1 MPKMLPTD
9 LCEQT
14 PAITISDNRGLAIR
28 ALAYNRI
35 HSRDVPD
42 QLITRNR
49 YNALG
54 QLVASRDPR
63 LEIDNFRYHH
73 TLSGAALH
81 TDGVDNGTSV
91 QLADIEGRPLLSMD
105 AKQTRH
111 WVAYEPALGRPLEH
125 QQQTQGGLKT
135 ITDRF
140 FYGENSEL
148 DKARN
153 LNGQCTRHYDTAGL
167 HQVISLSIT
176 ATPLQQQF
184 RLLTDTLGPV
194 DWFGEEPSW
203 ASRLSHEAYVT
214 RCTTDALGQLLTQTD
229 AKGHTQRMAYNR
241 AGQLVSSWLTLNG
254 GREQEIVRSLTYSAA
269 GQKLRE
275 EGGNGVVTEYR
286 YETETQRLIGIKTTR
301 PAQSERPTLLQDLR
315 YDYDPV
321 GNILAIHND
330 AEATRFYRNQKIV
343 PETTYRYDALYQLI
357 EATGRESD
365 SNSAQSASLP
375 ALSSLTDGNQYV
387 NYTRSYTYDH
397 AGNLLK
403 IQHTGAS
410 QYSTHITLSDS
421 SNHGIQ
427 QQDGLTAADIRSQ
440 FDAAG
445 NQQQL
450 QPGQPLQWDAR
461 HQLQQVTTV
470 KRGAENSAHDDY
482 ERYLY
487 GSDGMRV
494 VKQSIQHTNNTIQ
507 TAKVTYLP
515 GLELRTR
522 HQDAE
527 LTEDFQVITLG
538 AAGRAQV
545 RVLSWQQGKPEGID
559 NNQLRYSFDNQI
571 GSSLLELDT
580 HGDIISQEE
589 YYPFGG
595 TAVWASRNTLE
606 AKYKTIR
613 YSGKERDATGLYY
626 YGFRYYMPWLGRWLS
641 SDPAGTVDG
650 LNLYRMVRN
659 NPVGLMDEDGLAS
672 KRRSQNVFWFAT
684 SAFRSRGEGLSD
696 SMDRGFKITRGVLT
710 GIALMGIFISICVAA
725 HVAAGVVIG
734 VAAVGFAIG
743 ALLGFKVGFFL
754 KKIGKVLAKFLQGR
768 STGLQMAACAGIAV
782 LTAQAQGSNA
792 RGTAVAAVVGMAT
805 GGIGAAL
812 DNAERGV
819 GGAMGAGTAVGVID
833 TISGHTASLSLHAAG
848 ATGGAIGGM
857 MSGTQLSLRV
867 GRNAGYGAIL
877 GSWIGFGIDVCMNPA
892 GHLLRTGGA
901 IVAGYIAKQAAK
913 CFTAYFIPGKAGKIA
928 GAISGHLAYKHTSK
942 IVRESVR
949 LAVQRPF
956 FEPIGAMI
964 GSTLGGIGSSIIQ
977 TQGNSTWLGSAATLA
992 ANIMNSVGSAIMEN
1006 YRGTIM
1012 RNTGI
1017 ANALDFGVSSF
1028 KGLHSIFA

>member
-9 LCEQT
+9 LCETT

-28 ALAYNRI
+28 ALAYNRT
-35 HSRDVPD
+35 HANDAPD
-42 QLITRNR
+42 ELITRNR

-54 QLVASRDPR
+54 QLIASRDPR
-63 LEIDNFRYHH
+63 LEIDNFRYHY
-73 TLSGAALH
+73 TLSGAALR
-81 TDGVDNGTSV
+81 TEGVDNGTSV
-91 QLADIEGRPLLSMD
+91 QLTDIEGRPLLSID
-105 AKQTRH
+105 AKETRR
-111 WVAYEPALGRPLEH
+111 WVAYEPALGRPVEQ
-125 QQQTQGGLKT
+125 QQQTKGGLKT
-135 ITDRF
+135 LTDRF

-153 LNGQCTRHYDTAGL
+153 LNGQCIRHYDTAGL
-167 HQVISLSIT
+167 HQVSSLSVA

-214 RCTTDALGQLLTQTD
+214 RSTTDALGQLITQTD

-254 GREQEIVRSLTYSAA
+254 GREQEIIRSLTYSAA

-275 EGGNGVVTEYR
+275 ESGNGVVTEYR
-286 YETETQRLIGIKTTR
+286 YEAETQRLIGIKTTR

-365 SNSAQSASLP
+365 NNSAQSANLP

-387 NYTRSYTYDH
+387 NYTRNYTYDR

-403 IQHTGAS
+403 IQHAGAS
-410 QYSTHITLSDS
+410 QYSTHITVSDS
-421 SNHGIQ
+421 SNQGIQ

-470 KRGAENSAHDDY
+470 KRGAENSANDDY
-482 ERYLY
+482 ESYLY

-507 TAKVTYLP
+507 TAKVIYLP
-515 GLELRTR
+515 GLELRTH
-522 HQDAE
+522 HQGAE

-545 RVLSWQQGKPEGID
+545 RVLLWQQGKPNGID
-559 NNQLRYSFDNQI
+559 NSQLRYSFDNQI

-595 TAVWASRNTLE
+595 TAVFAARHTLE

-659 NPVGLMDEDGLAS
+659 NPVGLMDEDGLAPSIMGEAIERKKNS
-672 KRRSQNVFWFAT
+672 KSFFSKALRSKSKSNKDLSNIDDVKNTNSHIKVDNSNNSPQKGDLIYGVNTSFARKWYTNYNKKFKSIVVTIDEYKILKLDPPSKLDKDNSFSSFLSNHEKYKSALHAKGNNQDIRRKSKGGIEWGISNNKKVHFVLDDLDIISVIKKNYQGKNADK
-684 SAFRSRGEGLSD
+684 GLSTDKNKNRSITGSELRWVYRNKNNPLVRD
-696 SMDRGFKITRGVLT
+696 SVIFWAGGEEVAPPWSKDLERNSFDPNTGEEISLVAKKEDWVNYKPTRL
-710 GIALMGIFISICVAA
+710 
-725 HVAAGVVIG
+725 
-734 VAAVGFAIG
+734 
-743 ALLGFKVGFFL
+743 
-754 KKIGKVLAKFLQGR
+754 
-768 STGLQMAACAGIAV
+768 
-782 LTAQAQGSNA
+782 
-792 RGTAVAAVVGMAT
+792 
-805 GGIGAAL
+805 
-812 DNAERGV
+812 
-819 GGAMGAGTAVGVID
+819 
-833 TISGHTASLSLHAAG
+833 
-848 ATGGAIGGM
+848 
-857 MSGTQLSLRV
+857 
-867 GRNAGYGAIL
+867 Y
-877 GSWIGFGIDVCMNPA
+877 
-892 GHLLRTGGA
+892 
-901 IVAGYIAKQAAK
+901 
-913 CFTAYFIPGKAGKIA
+913 
-928 GAISGHLAYKHTSK
+928 
-942 IVRESVR
+942 
-949 LAVQRPF
+949 
-956 FEPIGAMI
+956 
-964 GSTLGGIGSSIIQ
+964 SSI
-977 TQGNSTWLGSAATLA
+977 
-992 ANIMNSVGSAIMEN
+992 
-1006 YRGTIM
+1006 
-1012 RNTGI
+1012 
-1017 ANALDFGVSSF
+1017 
-1028 KGLHSIFA
+1028 

>member
-1 MPKMLPTD
+1 MLPTD

-14 PAITISDNRGLAIR
+14 PAIAISDNRGLAIR

-140 FYGENSEL
+140 FYGENSKL
-148 DKARN
+148 DKASN
-153 LNGQCTRHYDTAGL
+153 LNGQCIRHYDTAGL

-194 DWFGEEPSW
+194 DWFGEEQSW
-203 ASRLSHEAYVT
+203 ASRLSGESFVT
-214 RCTTDALGQLLTQTD
+214 RSTTDALGQLITQTD

-241 AGQLVSSWLTLNG
+241 AGQLFSSWLTLNG

-286 YETETQRLIGIKTTR
+286 YEAETQRLIGIKTTR

-365 SNSAQSASLP
+365 SNSAQSANLP
-375 ALSSLTDGNQYV
+375 ALSLLTDSNQYV
-387 NYTRSYTYDH
+387 NYTRRYTYDR

-403 IQHTGAS
+403 IQHVGAS

-470 KRGAENSAHDDY
+470 KRGAENSASDDY
-482 ERYLY
+482 ESYLY

-494 VKQSIQHTNNTIQ
+494 VKQSIQHTNNTVQ

-522 HQDAE
+522 HQGAE

-545 RVLSWQQGKPEGID
+545 RVLLWQQGKPEGID

-595 TAVWASRNTLE
+595 TAVFAARHTLE

-641 SDPAGTVDG
+641 ADPAGTVDG

-659 NPVGLMDEDGLAS
+659 NPVGLMDEDGLSPGVKYNFIS
-672 KRRSQNVFWFAT
+672 KGYDTLADIGKRQNIKHFTQAKRIVTNSYLDANSIIK
-684 SAFRSRGEGLSD
+684 SAIEKLNDNSLETTQVLESF
-696 SMDRGFKITRGVLT
+696 FGVLSPSENSRLLISLNEIFNNISESILELKYVGGKAVRFFENT
-710 GIALMGIFISICVAA
+710 GDRKSVAAVTRAAGQKTAQANIFISADIFLTLNAIKRSHTIIHETSHLNGSEDYFYTHKISNNESYSITSTDLLNLEHHSKKLYATNIKQNYKENLKETLSKNRIENKDGFISITGTSDLDSAMVKFKTSDRKR
-725 HVAAGVVIG
+725 VDVISHN
-734 VAAVGFAIG
+734 ADS
-743 ALLGFKVGFFL
+743 
-754 KKIGKVLAKFLQGR
+754 LA
-768 STGLQMAACAGIAV
+768 
-782 LTAQAQGSNA
+782 
-792 RGTAVAAVVGMAT
+792 
-805 GGIGAAL
+805 
-812 DNAERGV
+812 D
-819 GGAMGAGTAVGVID
+819 
-833 TISGHTASLSLHAAG
+833 LSF
-848 ATGGAIGGM
+848 
-857 MSGTQLSLRV
+857 
-867 GRNAGYGAIL
+867 IL
-877 GSWIGFGIDVCMNPA
+877 GKKY
-892 GHLLRTGGA
+892 LL
-901 IVAGYIAKQAAK
+901 
-913 CFTAYFIPGKAGKIA
+913 
-928 GAISGHLAYKHTSK
+928 SK
-942 IVRESVR
+942 
-949 LAVQRPF
+949 
-956 FEPIGAMI
+956 
-964 GSTLGGIGSSIIQ
+964 
-977 TQGNSTWLGSAATLA
+977 
-992 ANIMNSVGSAIMEN
+992 
-1006 YRGTIM
+1006 
-1012 RNTGI
+1012 
-1017 ANALDFGVSSF
+1017 
-1028 KGLHSIFA
+1028 KK

>member
-9 LCEQT
+9 LCDHT
-14 PAITISDNRGLAIR
+14 PAITLSDNRGLVIR
-28 ALAYNRI
+28 ALAYNRT
-35 HSRDVPD
+35 HTHDAPD
-42 QLITRNR
+42 ELITRNR

-54 QLVASRDPR
+54 QLITSRDPR
-63 LEIDNFRYHH
+63 LEIDNFRYHY
-73 TLSGAALH
+73 TLSGAALR
-81 TDGVDNGTSV
+81 TEGVDDGTSV

-111 WVAYEPALGRPLEH
+111 WVAYEPALGRPVEH
-125 QQQTQGGLKT
+125 QQQTKGGLKT

-140 FYGENSEL
+140 FYGENSKL

-153 LNGQCTRHYDTAGL
+153 LNGQCIRHYDTAGL
-167 HQVISLSIT
+167 HQVDSLSVA

-184 RLLTDTLGPV
+184 RLLTDTLGPL
-194 DWFGEEPSW
+194 DWFGEEQSW
-203 ASRLSHEAYVT
+203 ASRLSGESFVT
-214 RCTTDALGQLLTQTD
+214 RGTTDALGQFITQTD
-229 AKGHTQRMAYNR
+229 AKGHTQRMVYNR
-241 AGQLVSSWLTLNG
+241 AGQLIGSWLTLNG

-275 EGGNGVVTEYR
+275 ESGNGVVTEYR
-286 YETETQRLIGIKTTR
+286 YEAETQRLIGIKTTR

-365 SNSAQSASLP
+365 SNSAQSANLP

-387 NYTRSYTYDH
+387 NYTRRYTYDR

-403 IQHTGAS
+403 IQHVGAS
-410 QYSTHITLSDS
+410 QYSTNITVSDT
-421 SNHGIQ
+421 SNQGIQ
-427 QQDGLTAADIRSQ
+427 QQDGLTTADIRSQ

-470 KRGAENSAHDDY
+470 KRGAENSANDDY
-482 ERYLY
+482 ESYLY

-494 VKQSIQHTNNTIQ
+494 VKQSIQHTNNTVQ

-522 HQDAE
+522 HQGAE

-545 RVLSWQQGKPEGID
+545 RVLLWQQGKPEGID
-559 NNQLRYSFDNQI
+559 NGQLRYSFDNQI

-595 TAVWASRNTLE
+595 TAVFSARHIQE

-613 YSGKERDATGLYY
+613 YSGKERDTTGLYY

-641 SDPAGTVDG
+641 ADPAGTIDG

-659 NPVGLMDEDGLAS
+659 NPVGLMDEDGLSPGVKYNFIS
-672 KRRSQNVFWFAT
+672 KGYDTLADIGKRQNIKHFTQAKRIVTDTYIDANSIIK
-684 SAFRSRGEGLSD
+684 SAIEKLNDNSLETTQVLESF
-696 SMDRGFKITRGVLT
+696 FGVLSPSENSRLLMSLNEIFNNISESILELKYVGGKAVRFFENT
-710 GIALMGIFISICVAA
+710 GDRKSVAAVDHSKGKKNPANIVFSADIFLTLNAVRRAHTIIHETSHLNGSEDYFYTNKINNNESYSITSTDLLNLEHHSKKLYTTNIKQNYKENLKSTLSRNQIENTKGFISITGTHDLDSAMVKFKTSDRKR
-725 HVAAGVVIG
+725 VDVISHNADSLADLSFVLG
-734 VAAVGFAIG
+734 RKY
-743 ALLGFKVGFFL
+743 LLS
-754 KKIGKVLAKFLQGR
+754 KKQ
-768 STGLQMAACAGIAV
+768 
-782 LTAQAQGSNA
+782 
-792 RGTAVAAVVGMAT
+792 
-805 GGIGAAL
+805 
-812 DNAERGV
+812 
-819 GGAMGAGTAVGVID
+819 
-833 TISGHTASLSLHAAG
+833 
-848 ATGGAIGGM
+848 
-857 MSGTQLSLRV
+857 
-867 GRNAGYGAIL
+867 
-877 GSWIGFGIDVCMNPA
+877 
-892 GHLLRTGGA
+892 
-901 IVAGYIAKQAAK
+901 
-913 CFTAYFIPGKAGKIA
+913 
-928 GAISGHLAYKHTSK
+928 
-942 IVRESVR
+942 
-949 LAVQRPF
+949 
-956 FEPIGAMI
+956 
-964 GSTLGGIGSSIIQ
+964 
-977 TQGNSTWLGSAATLA
+977 
-992 ANIMNSVGSAIMEN
+992 
-1006 YRGTIM
+1006 
-1012 RNTGI
+1012 
-1017 ANALDFGVSSF
+1017 
-1028 KGLHSIFA
+1028 

>member
-9 LCEQT
+9 LCDHT
-14 PAITISDNRGLAIR
+14 PAITLSDNRGLVIR
-28 ALAYNRI
+28 ALAYNRTHANETPDELI
-35 HSRDVPD
+35 SRH
-42 QLITRNR
+42 R

-54 QLVASRDPR
+54 QLIASRDPR
-63 LEIDNFRYHH
+63 LEIDNFRYHY
-73 TLSGAALH
+73 TLSGAALR
-81 TDGVDNGTSV
+81 TEGVDDGTSV

-111 WVAYEPALGRPLEH
+111 WVAYEPALGRPVEH
-125 QQQTQGGLKT
+125 QQQTKGGLKT

-140 FYGENSEL
+140 FYGENSKL

-153 LNGQCTRHYDTAGL
+153 LNGQCIRHYDTAGL
-167 HQVISLSIT
+167 HQVDSLSVA

-184 RLLTDTLGPV
+184 RLLTDTLGPL
-194 DWFGEEPSW
+194 DWFGEEQSW
-203 ASRLSHEAYVT
+203 ASRLSGESFVT
-214 RCTTDALGQLLTQTD
+214 RGTTDALGQFITQTD

-241 AGQLVSSWLTLNG
+241 AGQLIGSWLTLNG

-275 EGGNGVVTEYR
+275 ESGNGVVTEYR
-286 YETETQRLIGIKTTR
+286 YEAETQRLIGIKTTR

-375 ALSSLTDGNQYV
+375 ALSFLTDGNQYV
-387 NYTRSYTYDH
+387 NYTRHYTYDR

-403 IQHTGAS
+403 IQHVGAS
-410 QYSTHITLSDS
+410 QYSTNITVSDT
-421 SNHGIQ
+421 SNQGIQ
-427 QQDGLTAADIRSQ
+427 QQDGLTTADIRSQ

-450 QPGQPLQWDAR
+450 QPGQSLQWDAR

-470 KRGAENSAHDDY
+470 KRGAENSANDDY
-482 ERYLY
+482 ESYLY

-494 VKQSIQHTNNTIQ
+494 VKQSIQHTNNTVQ

-522 HQDAE
+522 HQGAE

-538 AAGRAQV
+538 AVGRAQV
-545 RVLSWQQGKPEGID
+545 RVLLWQQGKPEGID
-559 NNQLRYSFDNQI
+559 NSQLRYSFDNQI

-595 TAVWASRNTLE
+595 TALFAARNTLE

-641 SDPAGTVDG
+641 SDPAGTIDG

-659 NPVGLMDEDGLAS
+659 NPVGLMDEDGLATVHGS
-672 KRRSQNVFWFAT
+672 HLIEIFQSGDILYGLDNPRADALLNLE
-684 SAFRSRGEGLSD
+684 SA
-696 SMDRGFKITRGVLT
+696 GFKRKEVIKEKNTNILKTIKQHFRKNKKKTNILIQNDITNAIWDPVTPTNYSSDKNINKQLNDPMRA
-710 GIALMGIFISICVAA
+710 IEFKQFISSHGKYNIKDQDGAIQLKHEPYNVLKLGTSLWKKTSK
-725 HVAAGVVIG
+725 AGLEFQLLNRKKPVHFMVDVIG
-734 VAAVGFAIG
+734 DDINMVVSKEGHG
-743 ALLGFKVGFFL
+743 ASITSSEIRWLYRHRELPEVRSNLFFYRSGV
-754 KKIGKVLAKFLQGR
+754 KISHEDFF
-768 STGLQMAACAGIAV
+768 
-782 LTAQAQGSNA
+782 SN
-792 RGTAVAAVVGMAT
+792 
-805 GGIGAAL
+805 
-812 DNAERGV
+812 DEWKNY
-819 GGAMGAGTAVGVID
+819 
-833 TISGHTASLSLHAAG
+833 H
-848 ATGGAIGGM
+848 
-857 MSGTQLSLRV
+857 
-867 GRNAGYGAIL
+867 
-877 GSWIGFGIDVCMNPA
+877 P
-892 GHLLRTGGA
+892 
-901 IVAGYIAKQAAK
+901 
-913 CFTAYFIPGKAGKIA
+913 
-928 GAISGHLAYKHTSK
+928 KHQYSSFEDRHNENSSK
-942 IVRESVR
+942 
-949 LAVQRPF
+949 P
-956 FEPIGAMI
+956 
-964 GSTLGGIGSSIIQ
+964 SII
-977 TQGNSTWLGSAATLA
+977 
-992 ANIMNSVGSAIMEN
+992 
-1006 YRGTIM
+1006 
-1012 RNTGI
+1012 
-1017 ANALDFGVSSF
+1017 
-1028 KGLHSIFA
+1028 

>member
-1 MPKMLPTD
+1 MPKMLPID
-9 LCEQT
+9 LCDHT
-14 PAITISDNRGLAIR
+14 PTITISDNRGLAIR

-81 TDGVDNGTSV
+81 TEGVDNGTSV
-91 QLADIEGRPLLSMD
+91 QLADIEGRPLLSRD
-105 AKQTRH
+105 AKHARR
-111 WVAYEPALGRPLEH
+111 WVTYEPELGRPLEH
-125 QQQTQGGLKT
+125 QQQPQGGLKT

-194 DWFGEEPSW
+194 DWFGEEQSW

-214 RCTTDALGQLLTQTD
+214 RSTTDALGQLITQTD
-229 AKGHTQRMAYNR
+229 AKGHIQRMAYNR
-241 AGQLVSSWLTLNG
+241 AGQLFSSWLTLNG

-275 EGGNGVVTEYR
+275 ESGNGVVTEYR
-286 YETETQRLIGIKTTR
+286 YEAETQRLIGIKTTR

-387 NYTRSYTYDH
+387 NYTRHYTYDR

-403 IQHTGAS
+403 IQHVGAS

-482 ERYLY
+482 ESYLY

-494 VKQSIQHTNNTIQ
+494 VKQSIQHTNNTVQ
-507 TAKVTYLP
+507 TAKVLYLP
-515 GLELRTR
+515 GLELRTH
-522 HQDAE
+522 HQGAE

-545 RVLSWQQGKPEGID
+545 RVLLWQQGKPEGID
-559 NNQLRYSFDNQI
+559 NSQLRYSFDNQI

-580 HGDIISQEE
+580 HSDIISQEE

-613 YSGKERDATGLYY
+613 YSGKERDATVLYY

-659 NPVGLMDEDGLAS
+659 NPVGLMDEDGLVPINNYNMIS
-672 KRRSQNVFWFAT
+672 HGYDKLIDIGKRQNIKHFTQAKRIVTDSYLDANSIMKAAIEKLNDNSPDT
-684 SAFRSRGEGLSD
+684 AKILEG
-696 SMDRGFKITRGVLT
+696 FFGVLSPSEKSKLFISLNEIFNNINTSISELKSLGGKAVGFFEGT
-710 GIALMGIFISICVAA
+710 GDRSPIAFVTRRGREKTAKAHIFLSTDQFLTLTATRKSHIIIHEASHLHGSEDYFYTYLTDKNKSQSMTSTDLLNLEHHSKKLYTTNIKQNYKENLNSTLSISQIENTEGFISITGTSDLDSAMVKFKTSDRKR
-725 HVAAGVVIG
+725 VDVISHN
-734 VAAVGFAIG
+734 ADS
-743 ALLGFKVGFFL
+743 
-754 KKIGKVLAKFLQGR
+754 LA
-768 STGLQMAACAGIAV
+768 
-782 LTAQAQGSNA
+782 
-792 RGTAVAAVVGMAT
+792 
-805 GGIGAAL
+805 
-812 DNAERGV
+812 D
-819 GGAMGAGTAVGVID
+819 
-833 TISGHTASLSLHAAG
+833 LSF
-848 ATGGAIGGM
+848 
-857 MSGTQLSLRV
+857 
-867 GRNAGYGAIL
+867 IL
-877 GSWIGFGIDVCMNPA
+877 GKKY
-892 GHLLRTGGA
+892 LL
-901 IVAGYIAKQAAK
+901 
-913 CFTAYFIPGKAGKIA
+913 
-928 GAISGHLAYKHTSK
+928 SK
-942 IVRESVR
+942 
-949 LAVQRPF
+949 
-956 FEPIGAMI
+956 
-964 GSTLGGIGSSIIQ
+964 
-977 TQGNSTWLGSAATLA
+977 
-992 ANIMNSVGSAIMEN
+992 
-1006 YRGTIM
+1006 
-1012 RNTGI
+1012 
-1017 ANALDFGVSSF
+1017 
-1028 KGLHSIFA
+1028 KK